1 MVQPVALL
9 FAVITAIALRRLGG
23 NPAHG
28 IFQRFGFHLLR
39 KSYYLPI
46 PESADTHRSFWHA
59 QSELVGVEMNER
71 AALEFV
77 GNVFPPYVEE
87 FRKRF
92 PVHDTGDPNQF
103 HLINGNYMAVDA
115 HVYYS
120 YIRHFKPRRIIEIGS
135 GNSTLVAAAACDRN
149 RAEGSSPLLTA
160 IEPYPPSKLRQ
171 LGSAVT
177 LIESKVQDVSLGV
190 FTELQAG
197 DILFIDSSHALRQ
210 GGDVHFEYLE
220 ILPRLAPGVLIHVH
234 DISLPEPYPQVYF
247 DTQVYWNEQYLLQAF
262 LAFNRDFRVIWPG
275 NFLWLRHTDVLKRH
289 FPEID
294 DMRVKFPSSAP
305 SAFWMQRL

>member
-1 MVQPVALL
+1 MVQPVVLLLAL
-9 FAVITAIALRRLGG
+9 VTAMALRCLGG

-28 IFQRFGFHLLR
+28 VFQRFGFHLLR
-39 KSYYLPI
+39 RNYYLPL
-46 PESADTHRSFWHA
+46 PDAEDTHRSFWSVE
-59 QSELVGVEMNER
+59 SELVGLDMNE
-71 AALEFV
+71 AVALEYV
-77 GNVFPPYVEE
+77 ENVFPPYLEE
-87 FRKRF
+87 FRQRF

-115 HVYYS
+115 QVYYS

-135 GNSTLVAAAACDRN
+135 GNSTLLASAACDRN
-149 RAEGSSPLLTA
+149 RVEGSSPVLTA
-160 IEPYPPSKLRQ
+160 IEPYPSPKLRQ
-171 LGSAVT
+171 LGNGIT
-177 LIESKVQDVSLGV
+177 LLESKVQDVSLRV

-210 GGDVHFEYLE
+210 GGDVQFEYLE
-220 ILPRLAPGVLIHVH
+220 ILPRLATGVLVHIH

-247 DTQVYWNEQYLLQAF
+247 DTQLYWNEQYLLQAF

-275 NFLWLRHTDVLKRH
+275 NFLWLRHSDIMKRH

-294 DMRVKFPSSAP
+294 DMRAKFPASAP
-305 SAFWMQRL
+305 SAFWIQRV